1 MSEAMERV
9 CSNLMTAIS
18 QLAEAAKL
26 ASDRLRDSLPE
37 PVETEQPE
45 RFEHR
50 DIDGDRVLV
59 YPHDYPGFESVL
71 MVETDSDP
79 GVRLSQDAVNRLAQ
93 YLDRYRTDGPC
104 PGKLGHLKYE
114 QQCAGVRGHD
124 GPCSPDADMIGAP
137 VQPPDCCGHLKQD
150 HGHHGCQVLPCPCR
164 CGTSL

>member
-79 GVRLSQDAVNRLAQ
+79 GVRLSQAAVNRLAQ
-93 YLDRYRTDGPC
+93 YLDRYRTDQQDCDAPVREHWCGSDSDHAEHTHGRQDNPARC
-104 PGKLGHLKYE
+104 LGCY
-114 QQCAGVRGHD
+114 RGHY
-124 GPCSPDADMIGAP
+124 GVTKDMA
-137 VQPPDCCGHLKQD
+137 
-150 HGHHGCQVLPCPCR
+150 
-164 CGTSL
+164 